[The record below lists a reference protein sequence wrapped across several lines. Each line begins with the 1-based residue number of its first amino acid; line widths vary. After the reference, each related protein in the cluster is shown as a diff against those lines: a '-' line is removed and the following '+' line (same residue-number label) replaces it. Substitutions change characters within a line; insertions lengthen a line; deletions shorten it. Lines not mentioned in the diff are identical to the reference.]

1 MVRVAHVGALD
12 DIDDELGNV
21 LGMVAN
27 ALDGLGQEQQVQAGE
42 MVRGS
47 SIM

>member
-1 MVRVAHVGALD
+1 VAHVGALD
-12 DIDDELGNV
+12 DVDDGLGHV
-21 LGMVAN
+21 LGVVAD